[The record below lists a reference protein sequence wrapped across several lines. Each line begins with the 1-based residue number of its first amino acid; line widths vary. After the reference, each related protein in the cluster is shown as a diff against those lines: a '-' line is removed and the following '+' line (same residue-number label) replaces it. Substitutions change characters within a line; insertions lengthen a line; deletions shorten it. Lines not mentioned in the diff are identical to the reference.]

1 MIYTKHTAE
10 ARQNVVQHFLFACS
24 ISQYLLR
31 SSFVLFVHGITG
43 GLYSSEKYS
52 LKSIVKFLKEREA
65 EIEARKND
73 R

>member
-1 MIYTKHTAE
+1 
-10 ARQNVVQHFLFACS
+10 
-24 ISQYLLR
+24 
-31 SSFVLFVHGITG
+31 VLFVHGITG